1 MKFENLQKMKKLYP
15 SFKDGKRTCLLDM
28 ALFDCL
34 NEQEDAGFAAVLDE
48 GYSKAGTIAR
58 LKVEFQR
65 KVEQWCPTATEL
77 VGVSFADPVHAFY
90 MEVESERVY
99 VYDRET
105 GKQAYVFI
113 RPYAYR
119 LTVYR
124 NGAYEAPPVYSEI
137 CGRWSASVSGDVKE
151 AFLERRPA

>member
-1 MKFENLQKMKKLYP
+1 MKYHELKKMKKKYP
-15 SFKDGKRTCLLDM
+15 SFKDGKRTCLLDLE
-28 ALFDCL
+28 LFNSL
-34 NEQEDAGFAAVLDE
+34 NEQKDAGLAAVLDE
-48 GYSKAGTIAR
+48 GYGKAGTIAR

-65 KVEQWCPTATEL
+65 KVEQYPTATEL
-77 VGVSFADPVHAFY
+77 IGVSFADPVHTFY

-99 VYDRET
+99 VYDQET

-119 LTVYR
+119 LTVYK

>member
-1 MKFENLQKMKKLYP
+1 MKFEDLKKMKKMYV
-15 SFKDGKRTCLLDM
+15 SFKDGKRTCLLDL
-28 ALFDCL
+28 ALFNSL
-34 NEQEDAGFAAVLDE
+34 NEQEDKTFATILDKE
-48 GYSKAGTIAR
+48 GYGKAGTIAR

-65 KVEQWCPTATEL
+65 KAERYPTAIEL
-77 VGVSFADPVHAFY
+77 IGVSFADPVHTFY
-90 MEVESERVY
+90 MEVESERFC

-137 CGRWSASVSGDVKE
+137 CGRWSASVSGDIKE

>member
-1 MKFENLQKMKKLYP
+1 MKFVEPRKMKKLYP
-15 SFKDGKRTCLLDM
+15 SFRDGKRTFFLDLSLIGQM
-28 ALFDCL
+28 
-34 NEQEDAGFAAVLDE
+34 NEQKDTDLTRILEE
-48 GYSKAGTIAR
+48 GYGEAGTIAR

-65 KVEQWCPTATEL
+65 KAGQYPTATEL
-77 VGVSFADPVHAFY
+77 IGVSFADPVHTFY

-137 CGRWSASVSGDVKE
+137 CGKWSASVSGDVKE

>member
-1 MKFENLQKMKKLYP
+1 MKFEKLQKMKKQYP
-15 SFKDGKRTCLLDM
+15 SFRDEKRTCLLDL
-28 ALFDCL
+28 ALFNSL
-34 NEQEDAGFAAVLDE
+34 NEQEDKTLATILDK
-48 GYSKAGTIAR
+48 GYGKAGTIAR

-65 KVEQWCPTATEL
+65 KAERYPTATEL
-77 VGVSFADPVHAFY
+77 IGVSFADPIYTFY
-90 MEVESERVY
+90 MEVESERFC

-113 RPYAYR
+113 QPYAYR
-119 LTVYR
+119 LTVYK

-137 CGRWSASVSGDVKE
+137 CGRWNASVSGDVKE

>member
-15 SFKDGKRTCLLDM
+15 SFKDGKRTCLLDL
-28 ALFDCL
+28 ALFNSL
-34 NEQEDAGFAAVLDE
+34 NEQEDAGLAAVLDE
-48 GYSKAGTIAR
+48 GYGKSGTIAR

-65 KVEQWCPTATEL
+65 KAGKYPTATEL
-77 VGVSFADPVHAFY
+77 IGVSFADPVHTFY

-105 GKQAYVFI
+105 GKQVYVFI
-113 RPYAYR
+113 QPYAYR